1 MNVTVDFQHVIFQ
14 HVTFQRGDGPPAR
27 RNFDRTSKVN
37 TRHSFATCRHP
48 SVLHLRLRYS
58 TPHFPQT
65 QRATVPT
72 TMKKFS
78 LCEALEDWYFNK
90 SQITI
95 KSYKQRIKDMSRW
108 MKENYGE
115 TRDIDTMRKRH
126 IRLYINSK
134 AGTATQL
141 RPLKCAIKS
150 CFKHLCKRGVIKID
164 PAKDFESG
172 KQNPPKFER
181 NLSASDVRLFF
192 KEASKKNDQRTHVM
206 LQILCYG
213 GLRLKV
219 LSQLPCSSIIRTE
232 FLKNKKKDFHYSIAV
247 KKAKGNKSRRV
258 ALRKDIGLQ
267 VYNFAQLQSK
277 SGVYLFPGKNK
288 NKPMHPQSVSGRV
301 KRIAK
306 KVFLMYQV
314 IFSVIFFVPM
324 LCIMELRLRTSRHNS
339 AVVQSP
345 RRASTAIVLVRT
357 SPRKYHWSWRMMNLV
372 MMIQLFLSN
381 KFRKKRDLLKKGKKT
396 NSKMV

>member
-1 MNVTVDFQHVIFQ
+1 MSALLENPPSTAFQNV
-14 HVTFQRGDGPPAR
+14 PLPA
-27 RNFDRTSKVN
+27 NAAEESSDDDEEVYTLS
-37 TRHSFATCRHP
+37 
-48 SVLHLRLRYS
+48 
-58 TPHFPQT
+58 
-65 QRATVPT
+65 
-72 TMKKFS
+72 
-78 LCEALEDWYFNK
+78 EALEEWYFNK
-90 SQITI
+90 SQSTI
-95 KSYKQRIKDMSRW
+95 KSYKHRIKDMSRW
-108 MKENYGE
+108 MKEHYGE
-115 TRDIDTMRKRH
+115 NRDIDTMRKKH

-134 AGTATQL
+134 AGTVTQL

-150 CFKHLCKRGVIKID
+150 CFKHLQKTRVIKID

-192 KEASKKNDQRTHVM
+192 KEASKKNDQRTHVI

-277 SGVYLFPGKNK
+277 TGLYLFPGKNK
-288 NKPMHPQSVSGRV
+288 NKPMHSQSVSMRV

-306 KVFLMYQV
+306 KVGLPHVSSHFFRHFFCSNALHNGASIADVQAQLGHNSITTTSKYCHSSGQNVSEKISLAMEDDESGDDDSIVFIKQV
-314 IFSVIFFVPM
+314 SSKK
-324 LCIMELRLRTSRHNS
+324 LRTN
-339 AVVQSP
+339 Q
-345 RRASTAIVLVRT
+345 RA
-357 SPRKYHWSWRMMNLV
+357 
-372 MMIQLFLSN
+372 
-381 KFRKKRDLLKKGKKT
+381 KKT
-396 NSKMV
+396 SSKLV